1 VLSWDVIP
9 EGKRVRLLIDDGWL
23 FYGREEPHT
32 EIHPG
37 HMGTVVN
44 ESSNTYDVEWDGMP
58 TFQEAFP
65 DYPNV
70 KGWGIGKQNVEVVG
84 S

>member
-1 VLSWDVIP
+1 MRSDELSTVGGVDGLSGI
-9 EGKRVRLLIDDGWL
+9 GDGWL

-44 ESSNTYDVEWDGMP
+44 EGSHTYEVEWDGMP
-58 TFQEAFP
+58 TLQEAFP
-65 DYPNV
+65 DYTLM
-70 KGWGIGKQNVEVVG
+70 
-84 S
+84 